1 MSYVITPSVRSV
13 NSTDKR
19 NYITN
24 FVLSQGPRDLAHKE
38 QSYKATVD
46 NTGI

>member
-1 MSYVITPSVRSV
+1 MPYAITPSVWSE
-13 NSTDKR
+13 NSTDEL

-24 FVLSQGPRDLAHKE
+24 FVLNQGPRDLAHKE

-46 NTGI
+46 NTGT